1 MQKHRLFLLM
11 IAGSSLLAFL
21 PAACGTSSSSS
32 DGGSSN
38 SALSAAFTTNCAR
51 CHGAT
56 GAGGSGINLQ
66 GYPRSKAAFESRVRT
81 GGGSMPAFAATD
93 YSDTDLMADYTHLI
107 SQ

>member
-1 MQKHRLFLLM
+1 MKKHLALFWVISGL
-11 IAGSSLLAFL
+11 ALLAFL

-56 GAGGSGINLQ
+56 GAGGAGINLL
-66 GYPRSKAAFESRVRT
+66 GYPRSKAAFESQVRN
-81 GGGSMPAFAATD
+81 GGGGMPAFAATD
-93 YSDTDLMADYTHLI
+93 YSDTDLTADYTHLI